1 MRIIWAALIGLAV
14 SSAALPAT
22 AQTRLFSDNSELQ
35 LVIEAPLNTLV
46 RESRRS
52 TDPHAGTVTL
62 AGGGEPRTWAIQ
74 LSARGFSR
82 RTRDLCSFP
91 PLRMAFDGG
100 GRQGTIFQAQN
111 KLKIVVRCRPGANYE
126 QLVVLEYLAY
136 RLYNEVTPLSYRV
149 RPVRVTYR
157 DSEGRRRDE
166 TQFNFLIEDVD
177 DLARRNRRA
186 ALEVQ
191 SGEVPSTALDPQAAT
206 RYAMFQFMIG
216 NLDWDMVQGPA
227 GDECCHNSKLLG
239 ASATARTALIP
250 APYDFDF
257 AGFVGAPYAA
267 PPDGIPIRDVRQR
280 YYRGLCRHNDQVP
293 AALQHFRSRRNE
305 LNAVIAGE
313 TRLTDA
319 RRRTAQ
325 TYIDAF
331 FDLIDDPE
339 RVERLIIERCRR

>member
-1 MRIIWAALIGLAV
+1 MRIFWAALISLTF
-14 SSAALPAT
+14 SSAALPAN
-22 AQTRLFSDNSELQ
+22 AQTPLFSDNSELQ
-35 LVIEAPLNTLV
+35 LLIEAPLNTLV

-62 AGGGEPRTWAIQ
+62 AGSGEARAWAIQ

-126 QLVVLEYLAY
+126 QLIVLEYLAY
-136 RLYNEVTPLSYRV
+136 RLYNEITPLSYRV
-149 RPVRVTYR
+149 RPVRITYR
-157 DSEGRRRDE
+157 DSEGRRREE
-166 TQFNFLIEDVD
+166 TQFNFLVEDVD
-177 DLARRNRRA
+177 DLARRNRRE

-191 SGEVPSTALDPQAAT
+191 PGEVPSTALDPQAAI
-206 RYAMFQFMIG
+206 RFAMFQFMIG
-216 NLDWDMVQGPA
+216 NLDWDMVRGPA

-239 ASATARTALIP
+239 ASASARASLVP

-257 AGFVGAPYAA
+257 SGFVSAPYAA
-267 PPDGIPIRDVRQR
+267 PPESIPIRDVRQR
-280 YYRGLCRHNDQVP
+280 YYRGLCRHNEQVP
-293 AALQHFRSRRNE
+293 AVLEHFRSRRDSI
-305 LNAVIAGE
+305 NAVIAGE
-313 TRLTDA
+313 ARLTDA

-325 TYIDAF
+325 TYIDDF
-331 FDLIDDPE
+331 YELINDPE
-339 RVERLIIERCRR
+339 RVQRLIIDHCRR